1 MSVMAPRFAALGM
14 VRLRCYWWQVATAS
28 NGSGGKMGAA
38 LQARLL
44 PLTAAAMASLAL
56 LELIY
61 LVGDVEA
68 AGALGRFAAFVV
80 MLAVAPR
87 FGVREWLLLAAALA
101 LTAGLAGRPGGW
113 EDARVALDRG
123 AFFAAF
129 ILLMTLLRE
138 AALTSPAVLAMG
150 HFLTRQ
156 QPGRRFLATFVG
168 GHLAGVL
175 LNFGAVSL
183 LAPLVQRGVRA
194 EPVLTP
200 EDERRAQIRER
211 RQLSALIRGFAVVI
225 TWAPTTLTQAIILHS
240 LPGLSVARVIG
251 MGLAFSALML
261 AVGWTEDRLRW
272 GRPRRRAPG
281 MPVVP
286 FPARAA
292 LDLAFVG
299 LTLAGGAYGARAAL
313 GISTAEALMLV
324 APVMLAGWVFL
335 QNAAAGTGAALRAI
349 GWRLR
354 EIAAGPLPGMT
365 RDAFS
370 LGAAGFIGTTAAAL
384 APVEA
389 IAASL
394 ALDSIPG
401 WLFLLALPVLIIL
414 TSTIAISPMMTVV
427 FLGSVIS
434 ALPVLPVDPNLI
446 ALAFGSGW
454 ALALTAAPNST
465 GAIFL
470 SSATGIKVTT
480 LTWKWNGV
488 YSLAA
493 LVVLGVVF
501 WVVA

>member
-1 MSVMAPRFAALGM
+1 MLVIAPRSAALGM
-14 VRLRCYWWQVATAS
+14 ARLRCYWWLVATAS
-28 NGSGGKMGAA
+28 NGSGGNMGAA

-44 PLTAAAMASLAL
+44 PLTAIAMGSLAA

-61 LVGDVEA
+61 LVGHVEL
-68 AGALGRFAAFVV
+68 AGTLGRGVALVV

-87 FGVREWLLLAAALA
+87 FGLREWLLLAAALA

-113 EDARVALDRG
+113 DDVRVALDRG

-156 QPGRRFLATFVG
+156 QPGRRFLATFIG

-194 EPVLTP
+194 EPILTP
-200 EDERRAQIRER
+200 EDERLVLIRER

-240 LPGLSVARVIG
+240 LPGLSTARV
-251 MGLAFSALML
+251 MGLGLAISALML
-261 AVGWTEDRLRW
+261 AVGWAEDRLRW

-281 MPVVP
+281 MPIVA
-286 FPARAA
+286 FPALAA
-292 LDLAFVG
+292 RDLAFVG
-299 LTLAGGAYGARAAL
+299 LALAGGAYGARAAL
-313 GISTAEALMLV
+313 GISTAQALMLV
-324 APVMLAGWVFL
+324 APVMLVGWVFA
-335 QNAAAGTGAALRAI
+335 QNAAAGAGTAMRAV
-349 GWRLR
+349 GRRLG
-354 EIAAGPLPGMT
+354 EIAIGPLPGMT

-370 LGAAGFIGTTAAAL
+370 LGAAGFIGTAAAAL

-389 IAASL
+389 IAAGL
-394 ALDSIPG
+394 ALESVPG

-414 TSTIAISPMMTVV
+414 SAIIAVSPMMTVV

-446 ALAFGSGW
+446 ALAFGAGW

-480 LTWKWNGV
+480 RTWRWNGV

-493 LVVLGVVF
+493 LAVLGGVF
-501 WVVA
+501 WLLA